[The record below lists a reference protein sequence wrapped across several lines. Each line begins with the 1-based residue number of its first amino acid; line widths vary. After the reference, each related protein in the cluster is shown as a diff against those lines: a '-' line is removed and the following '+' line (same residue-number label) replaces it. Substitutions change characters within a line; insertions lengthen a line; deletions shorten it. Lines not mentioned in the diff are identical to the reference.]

1 MVFISKQSGSSAQFL
16 DHTFAIVSLIL
27 SDIFRVHPDSFGVC
41 VCVWIHLRQMNLAA
55 ITATVSGRCGGGYGQ
70 TIASKKAILKGFIFT

>member
-1 MVFISKQSGSSAQFL
+1 
-16 DHTFAIVSLIL
+16 
-27 SDIFRVHPDSFGVC
+27 
-41 VCVWIHLRQMNLAA
+41 MNLAA